1 MSSEEKTKKINTL
14 ILRKIADKFNIPHE
28 ELSIL
33 AESEKNSSDKY
44 LEMYTSFFKKIFKP
58 DAIESDS
65 VIDSKN
71 LLDIIK
77 QLFSGTIDL
86 STVTKGKS
94 PPIEVNPTGNS
105 VSGNGNATQIS
116 LVTTTGNSVVGNG
129 NATPISLV
137 NPTGNSVSGNGNAT
151 PISLVTTTGNSVVG
165 NGNATPISLVT
176 TTGNSVVGNGNATPI
191 SLVTTTGNSVV
202 GNGNAISSSVSI
214 STETDPIVD
223 KSSVSTVKK
232 TSTLYTGDNVFIE
245 TKFDKTKST
254 KYLNYNANTKKIIMS
269 ENPKK

>member
-176 TTGNSVVGNGNATPI
+176 TTGNSVVGNGNA
-191 SLVTTTGNSVV
+191 
-202 GNGNAISSSVSI
+202 ISSSVSI